1 MVRAFEVSAEPS
13 VTVAASAIRI
23 SRVGWVACAGA
34 ERM

>member
-13 VTVAASAIRI
+13 VTDAASAMRI
-23 SRVGWVACAGA
+23 SRVGWVAWAGA